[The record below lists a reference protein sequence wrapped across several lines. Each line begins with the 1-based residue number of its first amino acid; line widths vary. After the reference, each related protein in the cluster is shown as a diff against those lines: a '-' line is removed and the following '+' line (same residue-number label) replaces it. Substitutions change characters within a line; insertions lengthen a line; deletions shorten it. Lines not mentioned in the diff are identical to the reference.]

1 MITFLFVCLQNGV
14 IVSFSLV
21 QSNIKSYHFYQNIS
35 TNFHTYLDSIV
46 QLMWL
51 KEIEISFNWE
61 NSIKNHF
68 YYFFL
73 FNAPNIDGSIANL
86 SCANLLFPVHYL
98 VRLNIYVSLRKKSR
112 VKKNSKEPMSRD
124 LT

>member
-35 TNFHTYLDSIV
+35 TNFHTYLDSIE

-68 YYFFL
+68 YFFFFL
-73 FNAPNIDGSIANL
+73 MFPILMDQLQIYHVQTFYFLSI
-86 SCANLLFPVHYL
+86 
-98 VRLNIYVSLRKKSR
+98 I
-112 VKKNSKEPMSRD
+112 
-124 LT
+124 